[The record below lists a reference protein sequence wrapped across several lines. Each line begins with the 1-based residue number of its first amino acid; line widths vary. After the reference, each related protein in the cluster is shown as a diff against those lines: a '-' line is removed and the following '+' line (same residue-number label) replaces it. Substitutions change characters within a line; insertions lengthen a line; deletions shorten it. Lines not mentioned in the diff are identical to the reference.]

1 LFKEDIFMEKFV
13 LNVQKREKTG
23 KGIARQLRAQGI
35 IPCVIYKDGKSESIQ
50 VSAKDVLPFI
60 NIATR
65 EKLFVTI
72 KLNGKEK
79 QAILQDYQ
87 VDPISGKLLHID
99 FMEVS
104 ATEQIRVSVPVVLIG
119 EPIGVKQDKGVLQQG
134 ISEIEIEAIPEK
146 IPGHIEV
153 DVSGLEIGDSIHVRD
168 IKFEEGIKI
177 ISDLDEVI
185 ATVTVE
191 AEEIEVTPVPEEV
204 PEPEVIKK
212 GKKTEEEEEK

>member
-1 LFKEDIFMEKFV
+1 MEKFV

-23 KGIARQLRAQGI
+23 KGVARQLRAQGI
-35 IPCVIYKDGKSESIQ
+35 IPCVIYKDGQSEPIQ
-50 VSAKDVLPFI
+50 IPAKDLLPFI

-65 EKLFVTI
+65 EKIFVTI
-72 KLNGKEK
+72 KIDGQEK

-87 VDPISGKLLHID
+87 VDPVSGKLLHVD

-104 ATEQIRVSVPVVLIG
+104 ATEQIRVSVPIVLIG
-119 EPIGVKQDKGVLQQG
+119 EPIGVRQDKGVLQHG

-153 DVSGLEIGDSIHVRD
+153 DVSALEVGDAIHVRD
-168 IKFEEGIKI
+168 IKFEEGIKV

-191 AEEIEVTPVPEEV
+191 AEEVEAVTAEEV
-204 PEPEVIKK
+204 PEPEIIKK
-212 GKKTEEEEEK
+212 GKKAEEEVEEEEK

>member
-1 LFKEDIFMEKFV
+1 MEKFV
-13 LNVQKREKTG
+13 LNVQRRKKTG
-23 KGIARQLRAQGI
+23 KGVARQLRAQGI
-35 IPCVIYKDGKSESIQ
+35 IPGVIYKDGESEPIQ
-50 VSAKDVLPFI
+50 IPAKDILPFI

-72 KLNGKEK
+72 KINGQEK
-79 QAILQDYQ
+79 QAVLQDYQ
-87 VDPISGKLLHID
+87 VDPVKGRLLHVD

-104 ATEQIRVSVPVVLIG
+104 ATEQIRVSVPVILVG
-119 EPIGVKQDKGVLQQG
+119 EPIGVREDKGVLQHG

-153 DVSGLEIGDSIHVRD
+153 DVSKLEVGDSIHVRD
-168 IKFEEGIKI
+168 IKFEEGIKV

-191 AEEIEVTPVPEEV
+191 AEEEEIVTAEEA

-212 GKKTEEEEEK
+212 GKKAETEEEEEK

>member
-1 LFKEDIFMEKFV
+1 MGKFV

-23 KGIARQLRAQGI
+23 KGVARQLRAQGI
-35 IPCVIYKDGKSESIQ
+35 IPCVIYKDGQSEPIQ
-50 VSAKDVLPFI
+50 IPAKDLLPFI

-65 EKLFVTI
+65 EKIFVTI
-72 KLNGKEK
+72 KIDGQEK

-87 VDPISGKLLHID
+87 VDPVSGKLLHVD

-104 ATEQIRVSVPVVLIG
+104 ATEQIRVSVPIVLIG
-119 EPIGVKQDKGVLQQG
+119 EPIGVRQDKGVLQHG

-153 DVSGLEIGDSIHVRD
+153 DVSALEVGDAIHVRD
-168 IKFEEGIKI
+168 IKFEEGIKV

-191 AEEIEVTPVPEEV
+191 AEEVEAVTAEEV
-204 PEPEVIKK
+204 PEPEIIKK
-212 GKKTEEEEEK
+212 GKKAEEEVEEEEK

>member
-1 LFKEDIFMEKFV
+1 MEKFI
-13 LNVQKREKTG
+13 LKVQKREKIG
-23 KGIARQLRAQGI
+23 KGAARQLRARGI
-35 IPCVIYKDGKSESIQ
+35 IPCVIYKDGQSEPIQ
-50 VSAKDVLPFI
+50 ISAKDILPFI
-60 NIATR
+60 NMATR
-65 EKLFVTI
+65 EKIFVTI
-72 KLNGKEK
+72 KVNGQEK

-87 VDPISGKLLHID
+87 VDPVSGKLLHVD

-104 ATEQIRVSVPVVLIG
+104 ATEQIRVSVPVVLVG
-119 EPIGVKQDKGVLQQG
+119 EPVGVRQDKGVLQQG

-168 IKFEEGIKI
+168 IKFEEGIKV

-191 AEEIEVTPVPEEV
+191 AEEVEVVTPEET

-212 GKKTEEEEEK
+212 GKKAEEEEE

>member
-1 LFKEDIFMEKFV
+1 MEKFV

-23 KGIARQLRAQGI
+23 KGVARQLRARGI
-35 IPCVIYKDGKSESIQ
+35 IPCVIYKDGQSEPIQ
-50 VSAKDVLPFI
+50 VPAKDILPFI

-72 KLNGKEK
+72 NVDGQQK

-87 VDPISGKLLHID
+87 VDSVSGKLLHVD

-104 ATEQIRVSVPVVLIG
+104 ATEQIRVSVPVVLVG
-119 EPIGVKQDKGVLQQG
+119 EPAGVRQDKGVLQHG

-153 DVSGLEIGDSIHVRD
+153 DVSGLEVGDAIHVRD
-168 IKFEEGIKI
+168 IRFEEGIKVV
-177 ISDLDEVI
+177 SDLDEVI

-191 AEEIEVTPVPEEV
+191 AEEVEVITAEEA
-204 PEPEVIKK
+204 PEPEIIKK
-212 GKKTEEEEEK
+212 GKKAEEEEK